1 MKDGSF
7 RGTSQ
12 QRRNKPGTNTII
24 TISLFGCLSGSRSA
38 PFSLYSEAKCA
49 ARRCC
54 AEVNKIPAVTPGC
67 AVTSPAPLPLVSATL
82 SCQPRIAVQRGGF
95 SLFSS
100 GVVVIRCIPISLLF
114 AADPCVSIR
123 VFPSNPFA
131 HVNLHFIFSR
141 QTPRIIITITI
152 FFYPV

>member
-1 MKDGSF
+1 MRNGSF

-12 QRRNKPGTNTII
+12 QRRNKLGTNTII

-67 AVTSPAPLPLVSATL
+67 AVTSPSSLSSATL

-100 GVVVIRCIPISLLF
+100 GVVVIRCIPISLFSLPPILVYLSACF
-114 AADPCVSIR
+114 LRIL
-123 VFPSNPFA
+123 
-131 HVNLHFIFSR
+131 LHM
-141 QTPRIIITITI
+141 
-152 FFYPV
+152 